1 MSEPEHYAEVRDNGT
16 AFKRPKDPDRYQDI
30 SISRGKAR
38 IVEPSVAITNNDQL
52 GSSSYTQRS
61 LWPVRGA
68 NNEVTYISI
77 STETALKPGFWPAS
91 SLCGSFFPPPS
102 SGSSNGQLPF
112 TKAELESSLPQTLLS
127 DWQVYQILQL
137 GLGRIMSKNHPS
149 DLRQGVGCI
158 RIKRPNRGRA
168 AKILSNG
175 VWVYGS
181 WRSRQGR
188 MYQLF
193 GNEGVAARLS
203 NNTSGE
209 VRCVI
214 QNDNPESDDVR
225 SHGPR
230 PASAE
235 TLQSYKNEIPYGN
248 VENQNSP
255 MSSLLSPQ
263 SFPTQTDSSTECG
276 PGLEH
281 VPSSFASSSYANHA
295 SSPFTDSTSLP
306 LMDFTNSPFGSST
319 DSSFTS
325 PTSFQLTYLDPAY
338 ASIPA
343 QYDQS
348 SGHRTMGAPQQ
359 HQGAYRDHLSQL
371 EMMYPS
377 SEIWQ
382 PLARGERR
390 RRTAITPL
398 DYAMQKTSTVAV
410 PETTEHSGWPPS
422 PRISNIDDSQMNLW
436 AGVPAV
442 DYGFLPEAFNLT
454 DAPVAHFDGKEIYDV
469 PKLEGG
475 DASIESQ
482 GIGTFNASPNVENC
496 LCEKCQSIAAAEMTA
511 SNPEYY
517 RGHPRPQSLWR
528 RRSS

>member
-1 MSEPEHYAEVRDNGT
+1 MSQPEHYAEVRGNST
-16 AFKRPKDPDRYQDI
+16 AFERPKDPDRYQDI
-30 SISRGKAR
+30 TISRGKAR
-38 IVEPSVAITNNDQL
+38 FIEPSVAITSSDQL

-77 STETALKPGFWPAS
+77 STETALKPDFWPAS

-102 SGSSNGQLPF
+102 GGSSNDHLPF
-112 TKAELESSLPQTLLS
+112 TKAELESSLPQALLS

-188 MYQLF
+188 TYQLF

-203 NNTSGE
+203 NNIRGE
-209 VRCVI
+209 LRCVI
-214 QNDNPESDDVR
+214 QNDNPEPEDVQ
-225 SHGPR
+225 SHEPR
-230 PASAE
+230 PASTG
-235 TLQSYKNEIPYGN
+235 TLQRYMNEIPYEN

-255 MSSLLSPQ
+255 ISSLVYPR
-263 SFPTQTDSSTECG
+263 SFPTQLDPSTECG
-276 PGLEH
+276 PGLVH
-281 VPSSFASSSYANHA
+281 VPNSFTSSPYANHA

-319 DSSFTS
+319 DSSITS
-325 PTSFQLTYLDPAY
+325 PTSFPPSYPDPAY
-338 ASIPA
+338 ASFPA

-348 SGHRTMGAPQQ
+348 SGHRTMGVPQQ
-359 HQGAYRDHLSQL
+359 HEGAYRDHLSQL

-398 DYAMQKTSTVAV
+398 DYAMQNPSIVAV
-410 PETTEHSGWPPS
+410 PETTEHSGWPQTPW
-422 PRISNIDDSQMNLW
+422 ISNIDDSQINFW

-454 DAPVAHFDGKEIYDV
+454 DASVAYFDGKEIYDV
-469 PKLEGG
+469 PDLEGG
-475 DASIESQ
+475 DVSVEYQ
-482 GIGTFNASPNVENC
+482 GTGTFDAPPNVENC
-496 LCEKCQSIAAAEMTA
+496 VCEKCQSIAAAETTV
-511 SNPEYY
+511 SNPEY
-517 RGHPRPQSLWR
+517 
-528 RRSS
+528 